1 MKDIQVEILKDATN
15 VRGSSKKINKWH
27 FGEYE
32 QNGVNYVGITDGCFI
47 KLIHNKYF
55 YLDILKLKE
64 GINNVVGKTGLNI
77 STMIDGVDTQPTRKL
92 NEIVIDDKNKKLK
105 MQVFQTEKTN
115 ERVYIDTRYLDYFDD
130 DVKYE
135 SMIGVNGKSCYSQI
149 IIKRYDEVQGI
160 ILPIRNF
167 NREINQ

>member
-15 VRGSSKKINKWH
+15 VRGSRKKVNKWY

-32 QNGVNYVGITDGCFI
+32 QNGVKYVGITDGCFI
-47 KLIHNKYF
+47 KLIHDKYF

-64 GINNVVGKTGLNI
+64 GINNIVAKTDLNMA
-77 STMIDGVDTQPTRKL
+77 TMIDVSDTQPTRKL
-92 NEIVIDDKNKKLK
+92 NEIVLDDKRKLK

-135 SMIGVNGKSCYSQI
+135 SMIGANGKSCYSQI

-167 NREINQ
+167 NRETNQ